1 MKILVVEDDLDSA
14 RLLEN
19 ILKNSKHTVEVVDDG
34 VKAFDR
40 LRQAQFDVLLTDW
53 MMPEM
58 DGVTLIQKVRNELD
72 ATPLILMIT
81 AVGDDESR
89 QQVLQAGADDFLIK
103 PYETADLVQ
112 VLSDDFA
119 RFTQPEPEVSVIQP
133 VRINGL
139 PPFVGVAITSGTG
152 NPINVPKLFHSVSRD
167 CPAAFFIVQ
176 HGPEWMVDLLV
187 QQIRQETGFPCQIAS
202 QSLQPEK
209 GHIYIAPSDQH
220 MVINPPP
227 LSIGLNHE
235 PKKNFMRPSGDILF
249 DSVGNVFGEF
259 CIAVVLAGM
268 GRDGAQGAGTIR
280 AGNGAVFVEKPG
292 KCSSPSMPQTASSV
306 ANISLP
312 LDMIGEAIT
321 HQVTLTH
328 KKLWSRKRQE

>member
-1 MKILVVEDDLDSA
+1 M
-14 RLLEN
+14 
-19 ILKNSKHTVEVVDDG
+19 EVVDDG
-34 VKAFDR
+34 AKALDR
-40 LRQAQFDVLLTDW
+40 LRQSQFDVLLTDW

-58 DGVTLIQKVRNELD
+58 DGATLIQKVRKELD
-72 ATPLILMIT
+72 ATPLILMVT

-89 QQVLQAGADDFLIK
+89 RQVLKAGADDFLIK

-112 VLSDDFA
+112 VLSDGFA
-119 RFTQPEPEVSVIQP
+119 RLTQPEPEVSVIKP

-152 NPINVPKLFHSVSRD
+152 SPINVPKIFHSISRD

-176 HGPEWMVDLLV
+176 HGPEWMMDLLV
-187 QQIRQETGFPCQIAS
+187 QQIRHETGFPCQIAS

-209 GHIYIAPSDQH
+209 GHIYVAPSDQH

-227 LSIGLNHE
+227 LSIGLNQE

-249 DSVGNVFGEF
+249 DSVSDVFGEF

-268 GRDGAQGAGTIR
+268 GRDGAQGAGKVR

-292 KCSSPSMPQTASSV
+292 ESSSPSMPQTASSV
-306 ANISLP
+306 ANISFP

-321 HQVTLTH
+321 HQVSLMQ
-328 KKLWSRKRQE
+328 KKLLNRKRQE